1 MYFLECIE
9 DDSQIDTFSNIVYT
23 SRMSKYRLL
32 DCGNQKKLEILGN
45 FKVVRPCPQAI
56 WDVTSPQLWE
66 GISCEFFN
74 QAGEKGIWLNLDQK
88 SKYNVA
94 STKEEDEKLIANNK
108 QNSKPVLPKTWNMES
123 NDGISWKIEPNEY
136 GNIGVFTEHWLYGP
150 DLAKVLPPK
159 SKILNLFTYS
169 GSSCVSL
176 AKNDFQITAVDS
188 SKAAM
193 DRYVENLTLNDVN
206 RDGQRLI
213 LEDAY
218 KFVARENRRGVFYD
232 CVMVDAPS
240 YGRGTKGEVFKIEEN
255 LVRLVKT
262 CKSVLAPKGY
272 MVVTL
277 HSPRF
282 TCAILDILMAQ
293 LMSDYDVKTTEILQK
308 CESGVSLPS
317 GFLVMVSPK

>member
-1 MYFLECIE
+1 
-9 DDSQIDTFSNIVYT
+9 
-23 SRMSKYRLL
+23 MSKYRLL
-32 DCGNQKKLEILGN
+32 DCGNGKKLEILGN

-56 WDVTSPQLWE
+56 WDITKPELWE
-66 GISCEFFN
+66 GIICEFFN
-74 QAGEKGIWLNLDQK
+74 QAGEKGIWVNLEPK
-88 SKYNVA
+88 HKYNVT
-94 STKEEDEKLIANNK
+94 STKEEDTAFIEKNK
-108 QNSKPVLPKTWNMES
+108 NKSKPALPANWTMES
-123 NDGISWKIEPNEY
+123 DDKIMWKIEPNEY

-150 DLAKVLPPK
+150 DLAKVLPAK
-159 SKILNLFTYS
+159 SKVLNLFTYS
-169 GSSCVSL
+169 GSNCVSL
-176 AKNDFQITAVDS
+176 AKNNYLVTAVDS

-193 DRYVENLTLNDVN
+193 DRYVENLTLNGVD
-206 RDGQRLI
+206 REGQRLI

-218 KFVARENRRGVFYD
+218 KFVAREHRREVLYD

-262 CKSVLAPKGY
+262 CKSVLSPDGY

-282 TCAILDILMAQ
+282 TCAILDILLTQ
-293 LMSDYDVKTTEILQK
+293 LMPGYKVKTTEILQK
-308 CESGVSLPS
+308 CESGVNLPS